1 MNKITLEDYDID
13 ENAVATVE
21 TDETII
27 DEYSIDRFTYPNR
40 KVYEECKRLEREI
53 QLHNTV
59 VE

>member
-1 MNKITLEDYDID
+1 MNNITLEDYDID

-53 QLHNTV
+53 QLHND
-59 VE
+59 